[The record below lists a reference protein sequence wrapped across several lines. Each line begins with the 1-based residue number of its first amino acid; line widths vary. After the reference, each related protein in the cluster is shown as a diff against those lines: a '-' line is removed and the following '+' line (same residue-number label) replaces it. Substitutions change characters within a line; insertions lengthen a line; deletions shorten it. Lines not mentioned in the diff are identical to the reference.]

1 MGQKFTKEEKEY
13 LKEIIK
19 KDIKRIKEEGET
31 IIYHPFP
38 GFLAGE
44 KKLEQFFKELIKKLE

>member
-1 MGQKFTKEEKEY
+1 MKQRLTKEEKEY
-13 LKEIIK
+13 LRQIVREDFERLKKEGGMVIH
-19 KDIKRIKEEGET
+19 
-31 IIYHPFP
+31 HPFP